1 MLPLQPGTA
10 ANAVT
15 KAPILSAREPLR
27 SDRIPAI
34 SPCTVHP
41 CQMRLCNLCR
51 MAATCRRRPRL
62 RADFSPPAV
71 AANPILLRFGIIFAT
86 HPWTRSWKGAVCAPR
101 RLALGSA
108 IVRIRFRGTRRTLP
122 TNRCGGRFNHLR
134 KITTLDSIA
143 TAGRPD
149 PGPDDHSLPGRQPRQ
164 ILSRTYLALHSA
176 HVRPPIVTAGW
187 EYTEMAE
194 ASQDQEQRGG
204 RGAGGQVFSVQF
216 SVFSWLAGWLVGWFF
231 VR

>member
-1 MLPLQPGTA
+1 MLPLQPVTA

-15 KAPILSAREPLR
+15 KAPILSAREQLR

-51 MAATCRRRPRL
+51 MAVTCRRRPRL

-71 AANPILLRFGIIFAT
+71 AANPILLRFGIILAT
-86 HPWTRSWKGAVCAPR
+86 HPWTRLWKGAACAPRRLAPR

-122 TNRCGGRFNHLR
+122 TNRCGGRFNYLR
-134 KITTLDSIA
+134 KITTLDSTA
-143 TAGRPD
+143 TVGRPCR
-149 PGPDDHSLPGRQPRQ
+149 GPTTIPSLAANSARSCRQRTR
-164 ILSRTYLALHSA
+164 LSISA

-194 ASQDQEQRGG
+194 ASQDQEQRG
-204 RGAGGQVFSVQF
+204 AGGQVLSVQCSVFSVQ
-216 SVFSWLAGWLVGWFF
+216 LVSA
-231 VR
+231 

>member
-1 MLPLQPGTA
+1 MLPLQPVTA

-15 KAPILSAREPLR
+15 KAPILSAREQLR

-51 MAATCRRRPRL
+51 MAVTCRRRPRL

-71 AANPILLRFGIIFAT
+71 AANPILLRFGIILAT
-86 HPWTRSWKGAVCAPR
+86 HPWTRLWKGATCAPR

-108 IVRIRFRGTRRTLP
+108 IVCIRFRGTRRTLP

-134 KITTLDSIA
+134 KITTLDSTA
-143 TAGRPD
+143 TAGRPE
-149 PGPDDHSLPGRQPRQ
+149 PGPDDHSQPGRHPRQ
-164 ILSRTYLALHSA
+164 ILSPTCSALHSA
-176 HVRPPIVTAGW
+176 HVRPPMVTAGW

-194 ASQDQEQRGG
+194 ASQDQEQRG
-204 RGAGGQVFSVQF
+204 AGGASVQCSVFSVQC
-216 SVFSWLAGWLVGWFF
+216 SVFSVQCSVG
-231 VR
+231 